1 MEVLRKPAGMY
12 LVGVATV
19 VAVFFIINPFLVDS
33 LDVPLIWTILD
44 ILMVIAL
51 VPALLFNYMCKR
63 GEDGQDSGGSVTR
76 RYLEVNVAFY
86 LTAAVTILFL
96 HNWFSQLSEGLQ
108 SPAASNHPAW
118 IIWAVVDT
126 MLPLVI
132 GATGCRMLCGGGK
145 D

>member
-44 ILMVIAL
+44 ILIVIAL
-51 VPALLFNYMCKR
+51 VPALHFNFMCKR
-63 GEDGQDSGGSVTR
+63 QEDGQDSGGSVTR
-76 RYLEVNVAFY
+76 RYLAVNVAFY

-108 SPAASNHPAW
+108 SPAASNHSAW

-132 GATGCRMLCGGGK
+132 GATGCRMLCGAGK

>member
-19 VAVFFIINPFLVDS
+19 VAVFFIINPFLIDS

-44 ILMVIAL
+44 ILIVIAL
-51 VPALLFNYMCKR
+51 VPALLFNYMRKSQQ
-63 GEDGQDSGGSVTR
+63 DGQDSGGSITR
-76 RYLEVNVAFY
+76 SYLEANVAFF
-86 LTAAVTILFL
+86 LTAAVAILFL
-96 HNWFSQLSEGLQ
+96 HNWFSQLSEGVQ
-108 SPAASNHPAW
+108 SSAASNHVAW
-118 IIWAVVDT
+118 TIWAVVDT

-132 GATGCRMLCGGGK
+132 GATGCKMWCGAGK

>member
-1 MEVLRKPAGMY
+1 MY
-12 LVGVATV
+12 LVVVATV

-44 ILMVIAL
+44 ILIVIAL
-51 VPALLFNYMCKR
+51 VPALHFNYMCKR
-63 GEDGQDSGGSVTR
+63 QEDGQDSGGSVTR
-76 RYLEVNVAFY
+76 GYLAVNVAFY

-108 SPAASNHPAW
+108 SPAAGNHSAW